1 MAPPAQARVLR
12 CCRCRLFQ
20 AHQMKK
26 SLKWTCKAC
35 GEKQS
40 FLRAYGE
47 GSGADCRRHVQKL
60 NLLQGQLSEASPR
73 SLEESMN
80 ADKENAGPGQAEHVG
95 PQDHAGPLLLLSPL
109 QDHSGPAGVRE
120 GSRREDWDA
129 SQLTGPWGKPLCPA
143 QRVRAMSKWERFLLP
158 LGSSHVDIGPP
169 TPLQRDPRPAGAAQ
183 AEQGSPRAQTAKDG
197 GLRTPSPLLL
207 PGATHTPTSGPRRL
221 FGETPEQWGAGPQAE
236 GGLLVK
242 GAQEPRP
249 VQLCDLFNTGEDFDD
264 VL

>member
-1 MAPPAQARVLR
+1 MAPPPQARVLR

-20 AHQMKK
+20 AHQ
-26 SLKWTCKAC
+26 
-35 GEKQS
+35 
-40 FLRAYGE
+40 AYGE

-60 NLLQGQLSEASPR
+60 NLLQGQLSEASPSFLSPSFLVLLQGCLCDLPLR
-73 SLEESMN
+73 SLEEPVN

-95 PQDHAGPLLLLSPL
+95 PQDHT
-109 QDHSGPAGVRE
+109 GPAGKVRE

-129 SQLTGPWGKPLCPA
+129 GQLTGPCGEPLCPA
-143 QRVRAMSKWERFLLP
+143 QRVRATSKWERFLLP
-158 LGSSHVDIGPP
+158 LGSSHVDTGPP

-197 GLRTPSPLLL
+197 GLRTPSPLQL
-207 PGATHTPTSGPRRL
+207 PWATHTPTSGPRRP

-236 GGLLVK
+236 GGHLVK

-249 VQLCDLFNTGEDFDD
+249 VRLCDLFNTGEDFDD

>member
-1 MAPPAQARVLR
+1 MAPPPQARVLR

-73 SLEESMN
+73 SLEEPVN

-95 PQDHAGPLLLLSPL
+95 PQDHAGP
-109 QDHSGPAGVRE
+109 AGKVRE

-129 SQLTGPWGKPLCPA
+129 GQLTGPWGEPLCPA
-143 QRVRAMSKWERFLLP
+143 QRVRATSKWERFLLP
-158 LGSSHVDIGPP
+158 LGSSHVDTGPP

-183 AEQGSPRAQTAKDG
+183 AEQGSPRAQTTKDG
-197 GLRTPSPLLL
+197 GLRTPSPLQL
-207 PGATHTPTSGPRRL
+207 PWATHTPTSGPRRP

-236 GGLLVK
+236 GGHLVK

-249 VQLCDLFNTGEDFDD
+249 VRLCDLFNTGEDFDD

>member
-1 MAPPAQARVLR
+1 MAPPPQARVLR

-73 SLEESMN
+73 SREEPVN

-95 PQDHAGPLLLLSPL
+95 LQDHA
-109 QDHSGPAGVRE
+109 GPAGVRE

-129 SQLTGPWGKPLCPA
+129 GQLSGPWGEPLCPA
-143 QRVRAMSKWERFLLP
+143 QQVRATSKWERFLLP
-158 LGSSHVDIGPP
+158 LGSSHVDTGPP

-207 PGATHTPTSGPRRL
+207 PGATHTPTSGLRRP

-236 GGLLVK
+236 GGHLVK

-249 VQLCDLFNTGEDFDD
+249 VRLCDLFNTGEDFDD

>member
-1 MAPPAQARVLR
+1 
-12 CCRCRLFQ
+12 
-20 AHQMKK
+20 MKK

-80 ADKENAGPGQAEHVG
+80 ADKENAGPGQAEHVSL
-95 PQDHAGPLLLLSPL
+95 QDHA
-109 QDHSGPAGVRE
+109 GPAGVRE

-129 SQLTGPWGKPLCPA
+129 GQLTGPWGEPLCPA
-143 QRVRAMSKWERFLLP
+143 QRVRATSKWERFLLP
-158 LGSSHVDIGPP
+158 LGSSHVDTGPP
-169 TPLQRDPRPAGAAQ
+169 TLLQRDPRPAGAAQ

-197 GLRTPSPLLL
+197 GLRTPSPLQL
-207 PGATHTPTSGPRRL
+207 PWATHTPTSGPRRP
-221 FGETPEQWGAGPQAE
+221 FGETPEQWGTGPQAE
-236 GGLLVK
+236 GGPLVQ
-242 GAQEPRP
+242 GAQEPQP
-249 VQLCDLFNTGEDFDD
+249 VRLCDLFNTGEDFDD